1 MARLLVLALAALPLF
16 AGACAVAGKS
26 VESPVAGAPA
36 QTSALAF
43 RAEPASLDAARSTS
57 AGASSNSAPRAAS
70 SAAEA
75 AIPPL
80 DRMVIANVTLSLSVD
95 NAIDGARLAERTAE
109 RYGGFVAGS
118 NVRDSDG
125 SREASVTIRVP
136 SARLS
141 EALTDL
147 RAIGRRVTDE
157 ARTTQD
163 VTEEYTDVESNIRN
177 LRATEGQILTL
188 MERATKVDEVL
199 ALQRELTGIR
209 GQIERLE
216 GRRRV
221 LENRSDFATIAM
233 KLAEPASAPR
243 TDGWNPSE
251 TVSQA
256 LAALGRFAE
265 RGVTAVIW
273 LLVFIPLYG
282 PMVGA
287 GWWLSRRRRPAAVPP
302 AASQA

>member
-16 AGACAVAGKS
+16 VGACAAAGKS
-26 VESPVAGAPA
+26 VESPVAGALA
-36 QTSALAF
+36 QTGALAL
-43 RAEPASLDAARSTS
+43 RAEPASVDAARSTS
-57 AGASSNSAPRAAS
+57 AGASNSSAARSAS

-118 NVRDSDG
+118 TVRDSDG
-125 SREASVTIRVP
+125 GREASVTIRVP

-141 EALTDL
+141 EALADL

-163 VTEEYTDVESNIRN
+163 VTEEYTDVESNVRN

-221 LENRSDFATIAM
+221 LENRSDFATIAIR
-233 KLAEPASAPR
+233 LAEPVAATRP
-243 TDGWNPSE
+243 DGWNPSE
-251 TVSQA
+251 TLAQA
-256 LAALGRFAE
+256 FAALERFAE
-265 RGVTAVIW
+265 RLVTALIW

-282 PMVGA
+282 PMVAA
-287 GWWLSRRRRPAAVPP
+287 GWWFARRRRAATAPP